1 MPKLKV
7 THLAVRNLCGA
18 RNIEIALHAN
28 MAVVAGG
35 NAEGKTSL
43 RDAIALALT
52 KIPSRVGTKK
62 SELKA
67 LITESAK
74 KADIALG
81 ITLDGEPMA
90 ATYALPSGD
99 GISPRFDEPQ
109 ASCLPLLLN
118 PAAFAHLN
126 DDGRRQIIQRLFGI
140 GAGPEIPARLKKE
153 GLPQAKIEEL
163 EPLLVTGFAA
173 AVAYATSKASEAR
186 AGWKAITN
194 ENYGSIKADS
204 WTAPK
209 PDVDVEAL
217 AEATTERASL
227 EAKASEVRGSLA
239 VIQDRNSN
247 SEAAAAR
254 RSHLTT
260 LVNDIGH
267 RHELVELA
275 KKEIEEFKPQL
286 EDMRRRAEARRPNY
300 PDITHRLAVDLRDA
314 LAVTGAPSSALDEY
328 DDSMSVS
335 VDPEAQA
342 RLPDYEKGFGVLEK
356 MFANRTNALIE
367 ATNAKVALAEL
378 PEPGQPEDT
387 SALQAALQDLDS
399 RVADLSRSINSANAK
414 AELFNVADANTAK
427 AARYHADVADWSKA
441 AELLGP
447 NGIPAEYTAKALEA
461 MNRRMAKHALAMQD
475 CDDKWPTPTL
485 GADMSV
491 RGNARPYGLLSKSEQ
506 WRCDFLLAE
515 AIARFSG
522 LGFVLADELDVL
534 TLAGRDAVFNWMDAN
549 TNSGMQVIALG
560 TFKAALRDFPASID
574 TFWISE
580 GVLTSTEQLAEAA

>member
-28 MAVVAGG
+28 MAIVAGG

-52 KIPSRVGTKK
+52 KIPSRVGNRK

-118 PAAFAHLN
+118 PAAFARLT

-140 GAGPEIPARLKKE
+140 GAGPEIPARLKEE
-153 GLPQAKIEEL
+153 GLPKAKIEEL
-163 EPLLVTGFAA
+163 EPLLVTGFDA
-173 AVAYATSKASEAR
+173 AVTYATGKASEAR

-194 ENYGSIKADS
+194 ENYGSIKAGA
-204 WTAPK
+204 WIAPK
-209 PDVDVEAL
+209 PDVDTEAL
-217 AEATTERASL
+217 AAATTERASL
-227 EAKASEVRGSLA
+227 EAKASETRGALA
-239 VIQDRNSN
+239 VITHRNTN
-247 SEAAAAR
+247 TDAAAAR
-254 RSHLTT
+254 RTHLA
-260 LVNDIGH
+260 
-267 RHELVELA
+267 ELA
-275 KKEIEEFKPQL
+275 KDIDHRKELLDLATAELEEFRPKVD
-286 EDMRRRAEARRPNY
+286 DMRRRAEARRPTY
-300 PDITHRLAVDLRDA
+300 PEITHRLAVDLRDA
-314 LAVTGAPSSALDEY
+314 LAVTGTQSTALDEY
-328 DDSMSVS
+328 DDLMNVS
-335 VDPEAQA
+335 VDPEAQT
-342 RLPDYEKGFGVLEK
+342 RLPDYEKSLGVLER
-356 MFANRTNALIE
+356 MFSNRTNMLLD
-367 ATNAKVALAEL
+367 ATNARVVLAEL
-378 PEPGQPEDT
+378 PEPGQLEDT
-387 SALQAALQDLDS
+387 AALQAELQDLDS
-399 RVADLSRSINSANAK
+399 RIADLSRSINSANAK

-447 NGIPAEYTAKALEA
+447 NGIPAEYTAKALES
-461 MNRRMAKHALAMQD
+461 MNRRMAKHALEMQD
-475 CDDKWPTPTL
+475 CDNKWPTPTL
-485 GADMSV
+485 GTDMSV

-506 WRCDFLLAE
+506 WRCDFLFAE
-515 AIARFSG
+515 AIAHFSG

-534 TLAGRDAVFNWMDAN
+534 TLDGRDAVFNWMDAN

-560 TFKAALRDFPASID
+560 TFKAALRDFPPSID

-580 GVLTSTEQLAEAA
+580 GVLTTPLAEAA